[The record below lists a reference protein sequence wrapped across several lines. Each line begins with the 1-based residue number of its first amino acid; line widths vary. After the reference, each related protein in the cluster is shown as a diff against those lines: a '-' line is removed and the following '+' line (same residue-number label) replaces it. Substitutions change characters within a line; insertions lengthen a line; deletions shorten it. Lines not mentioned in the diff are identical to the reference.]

1 MNCRKQF
8 LTTKVN
14 PLKSGDTKRQILAK
28 RRMAALPRRSRH
40 ELHNA
45 IPYGNSKLTEKW
57 GHKATDPRYRQ
68 DGCAT
73 K

>member
-1 MNCRKQF
+1 MDCRRQF

-14 PLKSGDTKRQILAK
+14 PLKSGDTKRQILA
-28 RRMAALPRRSRH
+28 RSRMAALPRRSRD

-45 IPYGNSKLTEKW
+45 IPYGNSKPAEKR
-57 GHKATDPRYRQ
+57 GHKATDHRQRQ